1 MTVAALLTAPVAPA
15 APALMGYQLQVNVV
29 SKIQFEI
36 GKKTYSA
43 YFMAK
48 ATVPQAEALLVA
60 VGPGTPCGE
69 LMRRYWQPVAMAKM
83 VDARPRAVQILG
95 EELVVFRDLAGRY
108 AVLNK
113 HCSHRGASLEFGR
126 VTTQGIQCC
135 YHGWHYAIDGTLLET
150 PGDSDRSNIK
160 DKICHGAY
168 PAIERH
174 GLVFA
179 YMGPPENKPPFP
191 NFDSLNL
198 PGVELAPYAIHH
210 PCNWLQ
216 VHENLMDPVH
226 AVFLHSKMGNV
237 QFTAD
242 WGKEPVTEWGEIDNR
257 AFFYVATR
265 RLGSKVWVRLNEVLA
280 PNFGQ
285 VGGFWANG
293 DQESLFSRVGA
304 TRWTVPGDDRSCWI
318 FGLRHF
324 SEELERG
331 GAGNK
336 DKVGFESLD
345 LYGQTGGRT
354 AEEMQRN
361 PGDWEVE
368 VSQGAIAVHSAEN
381 LGLSD
386 IGLVAL
392 RASLRRA
399 VKAVEKNQAP
409 PQALGSDGDIT
420 PTYTSNTVFEVPE
433 PEHGDDIELRRR
445 IGRFVVAEVVQADKY
460 DPASRTDRLRQRLAT
475 IPSRVLAGEV
485 PQAPCRYI
493 SL

>member
-1 MTVAALLTAPVAPA
+1 VADDEDPLLR
-15 APALMGYQLQVNVV
+15 
-29 SKIQFEI
+29 
-36 GKKTYSA
+36 
-43 YFMAK
+43 
-48 ATVPQAEALLVA
+48 

-69 LMRRYWQPVAMAKM
+69 LMRRYWQPVAMTKM
-83 VDARPRAVQILG
+83 VDARPQAALILG
-95 EELVVFRDLAGRY
+95 EHLVVFRSLPGQY

-126 VTTQGIQCC
+126 VTDQGIQCC
-135 YHGWHYAIDGTLLET
+135 YHGWHYAVDGSLIET
-150 PGDSDRSNIK
+150 PGDPGHSSIK

-179 YMGPPENKPPFP
+179 YMGPPDAKPAFP
-191 NFDSLNL
+191 NFDSLNF

-237 QFTAD
+237 QFTPD
-242 WGKEPVTEWGEIDNR
+242 WGKEPVTEWGQIDNR

-265 RLGSKVWVRLNEVLA
+265 RLGSKVWVRFNEVLT

-304 TRWTVPGDDRSCWI
+304 TRWTVPGNDTSCWI

-324 SEELERG
+324 SDELERG
-331 GAGNK
+331 GGGNK
-336 DKVGFESLD
+336 DLVGFNSLD
-345 LYGQTGGRT
+345 LYGQTGGRSP
-354 AEEMQRN
+354 EEMQHN

-368 VSQGAIAVHSAEN
+368 VSQGAIAAHAAEN

-386 IGLVAL
+386 VGLVAL

-399 VKAVEKNQAP
+399 VKAVEIDQAP
-409 PQALGSDGDIT
+409 PQALGAEGDIT
-420 PTYTSNTVFEVPE
+420 PTYSSE
-433 PEHGDDIELRRR
+433 R
-445 IGRFVVAEVVQADKY
+445 
-460 DPASRTDRLRQRLAT
+460 SR
-475 IPSRVLAGEV
+475 
-485 PQAPCRYI
+485 
-493 SL
+493 